1 MSAAVGVLIR
11 AFAQPAVRV
20 VSQRRPVPQTAI
32 AVNRRLA
39 DQTPAIVELL
49 SGGMARRFVAVRF
62 ERDRT
67 AGHRPDWSGE
77 TGRLGHGSMR
87 IGAHTS
93 VCSHIVRIAGPPDGE
108 SLSIANVSCSIEL
121 ASVRVCIV
129 TRPRSA
135 DAL

>member
-32 AVNRRLA
+32 AVKRRLA

-49 SGGMARRFVAVRF
+49 SGGMARRFVAVKF

-67 AGHRPDWSGE
+67 ARHRPDWSGE
-77 TGRLGHGSMR
+77 TGRLGHGSTR
-87 IGAHTS
+87 DGAPTS
-93 VCSHIVRIAGPPDGE
+93 VCSPIIPIPGPPDGQF
-108 SLSIANVSCSIEL
+108 LSI
-121 ASVRVCIV
+121 
-129 TRPRSA
+129 
-135 DAL
+135 